1 VSVCAVNV
9 LRVRLIYPV
18 HVVVVLY
25 SGDVTRVTDL
35 AQNARRRLNIT
46 CEILRYL
53 QRKNEQRSDM

>member
-9 LRVRLIYPV
+9 LHVRLIYPV

-35 AQNARRRLNIT
+35 AQK
-46 CEILRYL
+46 LRTKTFEHKL
-53 QRKNEQRSDM
+53 